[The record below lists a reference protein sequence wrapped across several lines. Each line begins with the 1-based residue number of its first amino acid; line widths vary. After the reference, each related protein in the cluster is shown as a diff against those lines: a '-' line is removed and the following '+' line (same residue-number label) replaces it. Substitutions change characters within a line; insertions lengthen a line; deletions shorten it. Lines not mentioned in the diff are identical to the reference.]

1 MEQDKYTVNEI
12 FKELIPYIPGELVSS
27 EIIDTIKTLNQ
38 KLPASLTT
46 AGGFECRLGKNE
58 PSADWQICINLSDYG
73 REVLA
78 DNIDKG
84 KLDDS
89 LFYTSEWQHIRKFAS
104 YWSDPASPLYNR
116 TNNIW
121 LEFDLE
127 RLKEK
132 IPVPGLFFNI
142 RPEITEPS
150 KEDIYGC
157 ILDGLTCLGGKSL
170 RKKIRD
176 NLRFCLQ
183 TLPEGARMVYAALM
197 MSRDT
202 EAVRVVID
210 IDKGSLKDYLA
221 SIKFPDSTQELME
234 LLEELSQFAGFCRY
248 NLDISYKVLPKI
260 GIEYFLQSK
269 EEKEKPDWER
279 FLAYLVRSS
288 LCTPEKCDALLKWT
302 GYTRTIFPFDLF
314 YSYIFR
320 KISHVKIVCQK
331 DFPPEAKAYI
341 SFWRNFETDI
351 LTWRKPPVHESL

>member
-12 FKELIPYIPGELVSS
+12 FTELIPYIPQELVSS
-27 EIIDTIKTLNQ
+27 EIIDRIKILNR

-78 DNIDKG
+78 DKTDRG

-89 LFYTSEWQHIRKFAS
+89 LFNTVQWQHIRKFAS
-104 YWSDPASPLYNR
+104 YWSDPASPLYKR

-127 RLKEK
+127 RLKEEV
-132 IPVPGLFFNI
+132 PVPGLFFNI
-142 RPEITEPS
+142 MPETEDSS
-150 KEDIYGC
+150 KEDICDC
-157 ILDGLTCLGGKSL
+157 IIDGLTCLGGKSL

-183 TLPEGARMVYAALM
+183 ALPEGARVVYAALM

-210 IDKGSLKDYLA
+210 IDKGYLKDYLA

-248 NLDISYKVLPKI
+248 NLDISDRILSRT
-260 GIEYFLQSK
+260 GIECFLPGK
-269 EEKEKPDWER
+269 KDKEKPDWKG
-279 FLAYLVRSS
+279 FLDYLASRS
-288 LCTPEKCDALLKWT
+288 LCTREKCDALLRWT
-302 GYTRTIFPFDLF
+302 GYTRTIFPSELY

-320 KISHVKIVCQK
+320 KISHIKIVRQK
-331 DFPPEAKAYI
+331 AFPLEAKAYM
-341 SFWRNFETDI
+341 SFWRSFETDI
-351 LTWRKPPVHESL
+351 LSWKKPPVAKS